1 MAGKGKSLKELMT
14 SRGKGQSSKVQ
25 PSKGPSPSKVKT
37 LPPVVP
43 QGVSDPGLKV
53 IPDLKKKRPVD
64 TPEEGEVAV
73 QPTKQQ
79 KTTRA
84 PRSRRGTSSDSRDEG
99 NLAEVRTSPR
109 PWDPKLELDGL
120 AIPYTASVREYNRG
134 RAGYVAEVLE
144 QPLLLPRDMEAYRR
158 CTQSELFLS
167 LKRDLAL
174 ITQQV
179 FVAEEFCRN
188 SRNLAE
194 AETQARTEV
203 EKALGSLK
211 HDHIKLTA
219 EFKDSENRRKSAEA
233 GLKSAEDQAEDQRKQ
248 LYTAQLNLNT
258 ERQAVQDLKTALQK
272 VEDELRRVKEDA
284 QLIREAIEA
293 EKEAAR
299 QLGAEETEA
308 RLSEEIPEVCR
319 DYCSIS
325 WAHALDAAGVPADS
339 ALRLPE
345 SIFYPPEIRA
355 NPDEAQVASEQDLA
369 VPDAILVPDVAKD
382 PATDSTIEVP
392 PPQPEQKED
401 SPAKA

>member
-1 MAGKGKSLKELMT
+1 MF
-14 SRGKGQSSKVQ
+14 R
-25 PSKGPSPSKVKT
+25 
-37 LPPVVP
+37 P
-43 QGVSDPGLKV
+43 Q
-53 IPDLKKKRPVD
+53 
-64 TPEEGEVAV
+64 
-73 QPTKQQ
+73 
-79 KTTRA
+79 
-84 PRSRRGTSSDSRDEG
+84 
-99 NLAEVRTSPR
+99 
-109 PWDPKLELDGL
+109 
-120 AIPYTASVREYNRG
+120 
-134 RAGYVAEVLE
+134 
-144 QPLLLPRDMEAYRR
+144 
-158 CTQSELFLS
+158 
-167 LKRDLAL
+167 

-179 FVAEEFCRN
+179 FMAEEFCRN

-258 ERQAVQDLKTALQK
+258 ERQAVQDLKTAMQK

-284 QLIREAIEA
+284 QLIREGTEA

-325 WAHALDAAGVPADS
+325 WAHALDAAGVPANS

-345 SIFYPPEIRA
+345 SIFYPREIRA
-355 NPDEAQVASEQDLA
+355 NPNDAQVAPEQDLT
-369 VPDAILVPDVAKD
+369 VPDAALVSDMTEDPTAD
-382 PATDSTIEVP
+382 PAIEVP

-401 SPAKA
+401 PPAKA